1 MSEADEQK
9 IRTVVQQELL
19 GIIGDAQKSLGATKD
34 PTGMVKRALEGLANV
49 IRKRQPGGEGTPPE

>member
-9 IRTVVQQELL
+9 IRAVVQQELL

-34 PTGMVKRALEGLANV
+34 PTGIAKKALEGLANL
-49 IRKRQPGGEGTPPE
+49 IRKRQPGADAKP